1 MRVLQI
7 NKFFFIK
14 GGSERYFFDL
24 AELLAN
30 KNHHVSVWST
40 KHPQNFHV
48 PEEKNFAQFSDFSDQ
63 KGLNRV
69 FKKAR
74 RVFWN
79 KEAKKKLEKIIKYK
93 RPHIA
98 HLHNIFSHLSPSI
111 IFALKKYN
119 IPIAMTLHD
128 YKFFCPNYKFFSEN
142 KVCFDCLKKKKYSS
156 CLTKKCIKGS
166 YIESLGGYLEG
177 IWHKDFLKV
186 ADKIDVFFV
195 PSLFVKTKALDWG
208 IPKEKIVHLPNFINQ
223 PQGIKSDKQKD
234 PYFLYFGRLIEEKGV
249 DLLIKS
255 FMKISDRFPKC
266 KLKIVGHGPQK
277 KNLEELAWL
286 NKQIEFLGEKKG
298 MALEKM
304 IVNAYSV
311 IVPSIWPEN
320 LPYTVLESLVL
331 ARPVIAAKIG
341 GLPEIVKHN
350 KTGLLFKPG
359 DQNDLSEKMTWAFKN
374 MKTMNQMGKM
384 GQKEVLE
391 KYNAEKHYKRLIKT
405 YEGIKNN

>member
-1 MRVLQI
+1 MKILQI

-24 AELLAN
+24 AELLTN
-30 KNHHVSVWST
+30 KNHFVSVWST

-48 PEEKNFAQFSDFSDQ
+48 PEEKNFAEFNDFSDQ
-63 KGLNRV
+63 AGLIKV

-74 RVFWN
+74 QIFWN

-93 RPHIA
+93 KPDIA

-142 KVCFDCLKKKKYSS
+142 KVCFDCLKKKEYRS

-166 YIESLGGYLEG
+166 YLESLGGYLEAV
-177 IWHKDFLKV
+177 WQKDFLKV
-186 ADKIDVFFV
+186 AEQIDIFLA
-195 PSLFVKTKALDWG
+195 PSLFIKTKALAWG
-208 IPKEKIVHLPNFINQ
+208 ISKEKIIHLPNFINK
-223 PQGIKSDKQKD
+223 PQNIKLDKERD
-234 PYFLYFGRLIEEKGV
+234 PYFLYFGRLIQEKGV

-255 FMKISDRFPKC
+255 FMEISDRFPKC
-266 KLKIVGHGPQK
+266 KLKIVGVGPQK
-277 KNLEELAWL
+277 KNLKKLAWL

-298 MALEKM
+298 SALEKT
-304 IVNAYSV
+304 IINACSV

-320 LPYTVLESLVL
+320 LPYTILESLVL
-331 ARPVIAAKIG
+331 AKPVIAANIG
-341 GLPEIVKHN
+341 GLPDMVKAN
-350 KTGLLFKPG
+350 KTGLLFKPN
-359 DQNDLSEKMTWAFKN
+359 DQDDLSAKMTWAFKN
-374 MKTMNQMGKM
+374 MKQMNQMGRV

-391 KYNAEKHYKRLIKT
+391 KYNSEKHYKKLIRA
-405 YEGIKNN
+405 YERIKNN